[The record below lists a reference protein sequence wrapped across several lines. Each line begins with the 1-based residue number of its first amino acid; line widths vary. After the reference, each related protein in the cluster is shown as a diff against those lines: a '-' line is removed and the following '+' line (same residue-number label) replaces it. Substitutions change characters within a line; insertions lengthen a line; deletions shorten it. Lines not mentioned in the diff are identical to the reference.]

1 MSDWFATDDYQW
13 CKKENDFLYHFIELT
28 MTGIE
33 DSCVVCGDH
42 IDLKEFDFDQLE
54 NQIKSFGYNSLED
67 VVSTYG
73 VRGGAQIIAECI
85 FENEHITSC
94 ELQKMFNTEDEAL
107 AFIKKYMEEAV

>member
-13 CKKENDFLYHFIELT
+13 CKKENDFLYHFIE
-28 MTGIE
+28 MTELGE
-33 DSCVVCGDH
+33 DCFAVCGDR

-94 ELQKMFNTEDEAL
+94 ELQKMFNTEEEAL
-107 AFIKKYMEEAV
+107 AFIKKYMEEAA

>member
-1 MSDWFATDDYQW
+1 MGDWLATDDYQW
-13 CKKENDFLYHFIELT
+13 CKKENDFLYHFIE
-28 MTGIE
+28 MTFLGI
-33 DSCVVCGDH
+33 DFAVCGDH

-54 NQIKSFGYNSLED
+54 NQIKPFGYNSLED

-94 ELQKMFNTEDEAL
+94 EMQKIYNTKEEAL
-107 AFIKKYMEEAV
+107 AFIKKYMEEAA